1 MRTYNPPTNTPPLPV
16 TQLVEA
22 LRSIFEN
29 KSLPEFTRYRAVSF
43 LKDRAPSERDNFWQM
58 EVQSFLVTQKNFSN
72 FNLKSKVSST

>member
-1 MRTYNPPTNTPPLPV
+1 MRTYNPPTNTPLISV

-43 LKDRAPSERDNFWQM
+43 LKDRAPSERDNCWQL
-58 EVQSFLVTQKNFSN
+58 EVQNFLVTQRNFSN
-72 FNLKSKVSST
+72 SNLKSKVSST